1 MARDDGWIALAVNA
15 SGRLIIG
22 FLEAILIVISL
33 AFMTLGTGA
42 FLLGLSR
49 VTEYSNA
56 LAGIGA
62 VVALGSLFM
71 LLCWG
76 FSRRLTIMNWQ
87 ITRLRVDLDELLH
100 RTQP

>member
-1 MARDDGWIALAVNA
+1 MTRDDGWIALAINA

-33 AFMTLGTGA
+33 AFMTLGIGV
-42 FLLGLSR
+42 FLLGLSG
-49 VTEYSNA
+49 VTDYSNA

-62 VVALGSLFM
+62 VVTLGSLFI
-71 LLCWG
+71 LLCWA
-76 FSRRLTIMNWQ
+76 FSRRLSIMNRQ
-87 ITRLRVDLDELLH
+87 ITRLRVDLDELLR

>member
-1 MARDDGWIALAVNA
+1 MARDDGWIALAINA
-15 SGRLIIG
+15 SGRVIIG

-33 AFMTLGTGA
+33 GFMTIGTGV
-42 FLLGLSR
+42 FLLGLSG
-49 VTEYSNA
+49 VTDYSNA

-62 VVALGSLFM
+62 VVTLGSLFI

-76 FSRRLTIMNWQ
+76 FSRRLSIMNRQ
-87 ITRLRVDLDELLH
+87 ITRLRVDLDELLR